1 MNRVD
6 LVTRRT
12 FLGGVFSAGALV
24 LGARLLPANGVA
36 AFAETSAVSGADGA
50 AWQPSVYLGIETDG
64 TVIIVAHR
72 SEMGTGIRTGLP
84 MIVADELDAD
94 WSHIRVEQA
103 LGDVKYGSQNTDGS
117 CSIRDFGDAMRDAG
131 ATARLM
137 LERAAAAKWSV
148 PAEEC
153 KAQNHQVVHAS
164 TKRKLGYGELAT
176 LAAAQPVPKKEDL
189 KYKPTSEY
197 RYIGKDFPI
206 IDRDD
211 ITAGRGIFGIDA
223 RMPGMVY
230 ASIERSPVLGGKLKT
245 FDDQEAKKIP
255 GVQQTVVIPAF
266 KAPLMFQALG
276 GVAVIADNTWS
287 AIKGREAL
295 KVEWETSDHA
305 SYESATFKKELFETV
320 RKPQKPARNIG
331 DVDAEFAKGGKTHE
345 AEYYVPHLSHA
356 PMEPP
361 AAVVEFKDGKV
372 VAYAATQNPQAVQD
386 TVAAAL
392 GIDKKNVECHVT
404 LLGGGFGRKSK
415 PDYVA
420 EAAIISKAIGKPVKV
435 AWSREDDIRFDYYH
449 TVSAMYVKAA
459 LDETGKPTAWLQRCA
474 FPTIGSTFAGPAAKT
489 AQGFELDM
497 GWTNLPFAIPNHRA
511 ENGPAESHVRIGWLR
526 SVANI
531 QHAFAIQSFVD
542 ELAHL
547 AKRDSV
553 EYLLDLIGPPRKI
566 DLGGRSPLAAK
577 FPLETGRLRNVI
589 EIAAERSDWAKKK
602 PAKGRA
608 LGIAAH
614 WSFYT
619 YVAAVVEVEVDDS
632 GKVRIPNV
640 DIAVDAGRVIS
651 PDRVKAQFE
660 GASVFGTGIALLNE
674 ITASGGAVKQS
685 NFHDYRVARMEE
697 APMNTRVHIVQ
708 SGGPAAGVGE
718 PGVPPMAP
726 AICNAIFAATGK
738 RIRELPVKS
747 NWRDLDCSGTCAS
760 PPLWLTDI
768 RKRRRRTDAAAV
780 QIIRLQL

>member
-1 MNRVD
+1 MNSID
-6 LVTRRT
+6 LITRRT
-12 FLGGVFSAGALV
+12 FLGGVFSAGAFV
-24 LGARLLPANGVA
+24 LGARLLPLNALAG
-36 AFAETSAVSGADGA
+36 TDAVSGADNA

-84 MIVADELDAD
+84 TIVADELDAD
-94 WSHIRVEQA
+94 WARVKVEQA
-103 LGDVKYGSQNTDGS
+103 LGDVKYGSQDTDGS

-131 ATARLM
+131 ATARMM
-137 LERAAAAKWSV
+137 LERAAAAKWGV
-148 PAEEC
+148 PAEQC

-164 TKRKLGYGELAT
+164 SKRTLGYGELAT
-176 LAAAQPVPKKEDL
+176 LAAQQPVPKKEEL
-189 KYKPTSEY
+189 KYKPASEY
-197 RYIGKDFPI
+197 RYIGKDFPTV
-206 IDRDD
+206 DRDN
-211 ITAGRGIFGIDA
+211 ITAGRGTFGIDA

-230 ASIERSPVLGGKLKT
+230 ASIERSPVFGGKLKS
-245 FDDQEAKKIP
+245 FDDQEARKVS
-255 GVQQTVVIPAF
+255 GVQQTVVIPGF
-266 KAPLMFQALG
+266 KGPHGFQALG
-276 GVAVIADNTWS
+276 GVAVIAGNTWS
-287 AIKGREAL
+287 AMKGREAL
-295 KVEWETSDHA
+295 KVEWEASDNA
-305 SYESATFKKELFETV
+305 SYDSTAYKKTLFETV
-320 RKPQKPARNIG
+320 RKPQKAARNIG

-361 AAVVEFKDGKV
+361 AAVAEFKDGKV
-372 VAYAATQNPQAVQD
+372 VVYAATQNPQAVQD
-386 TVAAAL
+386 TVAAAV

-420 EAAIISKAIGKPVKV
+420 EAAILSKAVGKPVKV

-459 LDETGKPTAWLQRCA
+459 LDEKGKPTAWLQRCA
-474 FPTIGSTFAGPAAKT
+474 FPTIASTFAGPAAKT

-531 QHAFAIQSFVD
+531 QHAFAIHSFVD
-542 ELAHL
+542 ELAHM

-553 EYLLDLIGPPRKI
+553 EYLLDVLGQPRKI
-566 DLGGRSPLAAK
+566 DLGSKNPLAVK
-577 FPLETGRLRNVI
+577 YPLDTGRLRNVI
-589 EIAAERSDWAKKK
+589 ELAAERSGWAKKK
-602 PAKGRA
+602 PTKGRG

-619 YVAAVVEVEVDDS
+619 YVAAVVEVEVDDN
-632 GKVRIPNV
+632 GKVRIPRV
-640 DIAVDAGRVIS
+640 DFAVDAGRVIS

-660 GASVFGTGIALLNE
+660 GAAVFGAGIAMMNE
-674 ITASGGAVKQS
+674 ITASAGAIQQS

-697 APMNTRVHIVQ
+697 APMETRVHIVK
-708 SGGPAAGVGE
+708 SDAPPAGIGE
-718 PGVPPMAP
+718 PGVPPIPP
-726 AICNAIFAATGK
+726 AMCNAIFAATGK
-738 RIRELPVKS
+738 RIRELPVK
-747 NWRDLDCSGTCAS
+747 
-760 PPLWLTDI
+760 
-768 RKRRRRTDAAAV
+768 K
-780 QIIRLQL
+780 QLA

>member
-1 MNRVD
+1 MNRID

-24 LGARLLPANGVA
+24 LGARLFPLEAMA
-36 AFAETSAVSGADGA
+36 ASGTGAASGADNA
-50 AWQPSVYLGIETDG
+50 AWNPSVYLGIETDG

-84 MIVADELDAD
+84 TIVADELDAD
-94 WSHIRVEQA
+94 WARVKVEQA

-131 ATARLM
+131 ATARMM
-137 LERAAAAKWSV
+137 LEGAAAAKWGV
-148 PAEEC
+148 PVAEC
-153 KAQNHQVVHAS
+153 KTQNHQVVHAS
-164 TKRKLGYGELAT
+164 SNRKLGYGELAS
-176 LAAAQPVPKKEDL
+176 LAAQQPVPKKSEL
-189 KYKPTSEY
+189 KYKPASEY
-197 RYIGKDFPI
+197 RYIGKDFPTV
-206 IDRDD
+206 DRDD
-211 ITAGRGIFGIDA
+211 ICAGRGTFGIDA
-223 RMPGMVY
+223 HMPGMVY
-230 ASIERSPVLGGKLKT
+230 ASIERSPVYGGKLKS
-245 FDDQEAKKIP
+245 FDDQEAKKVP

-266 KAPLMFQALG
+266 KPPHLFQALG
-276 GVAVIADNTWS
+276 GVAAIANNTWS
-287 AIKGREAL
+287 AMKGREAL
-295 KVEWETSDHA
+295 KVEWDAGEHA
-305 SYESATFKKELFETV
+305 SYDSAAFKKALFETV
-320 RKPQKPARNIG
+320 RKPQKAARNVG

-361 AAVVEFKDGKV
+361 AAVAEFKDGKV

-392 GIDKKNVECHVT
+392 GINKNDVECHVT

-420 EAAIISKAIGKPVKV
+420 EAALLSKAVGKPVKV
-435 AWSREDDIRFDYYH
+435 SWSREDDIRFDYYH

-459 LDETGKPTAWLQRCA
+459 LDAKGKPTAWLQRCA
-474 FPTIGSTFAGPAAKT
+474 FPTIGSTFAGPSAKT

-511 ENGPAESHVRIGWLR
+511 ENGPAESHIRIGWLR

-531 QHAFAIQSFVD
+531 QHAFAISSFVD

-547 AKRDSV
+547 AKRDPV
-553 EYLLDLIGPPRKI
+553 EYLLDVLGQPRKI

-577 FPLETGRLRNVI
+577 FPLDTGRLRNVI
-589 EIAAERSDWAKKK
+589 ELAAERADWAKKK

-619 YVAAVVEVEVDDS
+619 YVAAVVEVEVDNN
-632 GKVRIPNV
+632 GKVRIPRV
-640 DIAVDAGRVIS
+640 DIALDTGRVIS
-651 PDRVKAQFE
+651 PDRVKSQFE
-660 GASVFGTGIALLNE
+660 GAAVFGASIALMNE
-674 ITASGGAVKQS
+674 ITASGGAIQQS
-685 NFHDYRVARMEE
+685 NFHDYQVARMTE
-697 APMNTRVHIVQ
+697 APIETRVHIVQ
-708 SGGPAAGVGE
+708 SDAPPAGVGE

-738 RIRELPVKS
+738 RIRELP
-747 NWRDLDCSGTCAS
+747 
-760 PPLWLTDI
+760 I
-768 RKRRRRTDAAAV
+768 RK
-780 QIIRLQL
+780 QLA

>member
-1 MNRVD
+1 MNRID

-12 FLGGVFSAGALV
+12 FLGGVFSAGAFV
-24 LGARLLPANGVA
+24 LGARLLPAQGFS
-36 AFAETSAVSGADGA
+36 AFAGTSTASGADNA
-50 AWQPSVYLGIETDG
+50 AWHPSVYLGIETDG
-64 TVIIVAHR
+64 AVIVVAHR

-94 WSHIRVEQA
+94 WSRVKVEQA

-137 LERAAAAKWSV
+137 LERAAASKWGVS
-148 PAEEC
+148 ADEC
-153 KAQNHQVVHAS
+153 KAKNHEVVHAS
-164 TKRKLGYGELAT
+164 SKRKLGYGELAT
-176 LAAAQPVPKKEDL
+176 LAAAQPVPKKEEL
-189 KYKPTSEY
+189 KYKPASEY
-197 RYIGKDFPI
+197 RYIGKDFPTV
-206 IDRDD
+206 DRDD
-211 ITAGRGIFGIDA
+211 ISAGRGTFGIDA

-230 ASIERSPVLGGKLKT
+230 ASIERSPVLGGKLKS
-245 FDDQEAKKIP
+245 FDDQEAKKVP
-255 GVQQTVVIPAF
+255 GVQQTVVIPTF
-266 KAPLMFQALG
+266 KPPHGFQALG

-287 AIKGREAL
+287 AMKGRAAL
-295 KVEWETSDHA
+295 KVEWESGDHA
-305 SYESATFKKELFETV
+305 GYESAAYKKELFETV
-320 RKPQKPARNIG
+320 RKPQKAARNIG

-392 GIDKKNVECHVT
+392 GIDKKDVECHVT

-420 EAAIISKAIGKPVKV
+420 EAAILSKAVGKPVKV

-459 LDETGKPTAWLQRCA
+459 LDEKGKPTAWLQRCA
-474 FPTIGSTFAGPAAKT
+474 FPSLMSTFSPAANS
-489 AQGFELDM
+489 ASGGELGM
-497 GWTNLPFAIPNHRA
+497 GWTNLPFDIPNHRA
-511 ENGPAESHVRIGWLR
+511 ENGPAQNHLRIGWLR

-531 QHAFAIQSFVD
+531 QHAFAIHSFVD
-542 ELAHL
+542 ELANL
-547 AKRDSV
+547 ARRDRV
-553 EYLLDLIGPPRKI
+553 EYLLEVLGKPRTI
-566 DLGGRSPLAAK
+566 DLGGKSPLAAK
-577 FPLETGRLRNVI
+577 YPLDTGRLRNVI
-589 EIAAERSDWAKKK
+589 EVAAERSGWAKKK
-602 PAKGRA
+602 PSKGRA

-619 YVAAVVEVEVDDS
+619 YVAAVVEVEVDDN
-632 GKVRIPNV
+632 GKVRIPRV
-640 DIAVDAGRVIS
+640 DMAVDAGRVIS

-660 GASVFGTGIALLNE
+660 GAAVFGAGIALLNE
-674 ITASGGAVKQS
+674 ITASGGKVQQS
-685 NFHDYRVARMEE
+685 NFHDYRVPRMEE
-697 APMNTRVHIVQ
+697 APIETRVHIVQ
-708 SGGPAAGVGE
+708 SDAPPAGVGE
-718 PGVPPMAP
+718 PGVPPMPP

-738 RIRELPVKS
+738 RIRELPVK
-747 NWRDLDCSGTCAS
+747 
-760 PPLWLTDI
+760 
-768 RKRRRRTDAAAV
+768 K
-780 QIIRLQL
+780 QLA

>member
-1 MNRVD
+1 
-6 LVTRRT
+6 
-12 FLGGVFSAGALV
+12 
-24 LGARLLPANGVA
+24 
-36 AFAETSAVSGADGA
+36 
-50 AWQPSVYLGIETDG
+50 
-64 TVIIVAHR
+64 
-72 SEMGTGIRTGLP
+72 
-84 MIVADELDAD
+84 
-94 WSHIRVEQA
+94 
-103 LGDVKYGSQNTDGS
+103 
-117 CSIRDFGDAMRDAG
+117 
-131 ATARLM
+131 
-137 LERAAAAKWSV
+137 
-148 PAEEC
+148 
-153 KAQNHQVVHAS
+153 
-164 TKRKLGYGELAT
+164 
-176 LAAAQPVPKKEDL
+176 
-189 KYKPTSEY
+189 
-197 RYIGKDFPI
+197 
-206 IDRDD
+206 
-211 ITAGRGIFGIDA
+211 
-223 RMPGMVY
+223 
-230 ASIERSPVLGGKLKT
+230 
-245 FDDQEAKKIP
+245 
-255 GVQQTVVIPAF
+255 VQQTLVIPGF
-266 KAPLMFQALG
+266 KGPHGFQALG

-287 AIKGREAL
+287 AMKGRSAL
-295 KVEWETSDHA
+295 KVEWDAGDNA
-305 SYESATFKKELFETV
+305 SYDSAAYKKALFETV
-320 RKPQKPARNIG
+320 RKPQKAARNVG

-420 EAAIISKAIGKPVKV
+420 EAAILSKAVGKPVKV

-459 LDETGKPTAWLQRCA
+459 LDEKGKPTAWLQRCA
-474 FPTIGSTFAGPAAKT
+474 FPTIASTFAGPVAKT

-531 QHAFAIQSFVD
+531 QHAFAIYSFVD

-547 AKRDSV
+547 AKRDPV
-553 EYLLDLIGPPRKI
+553 EYLLDVLGQPRKI
-566 DLGGRSPLAAK
+566 DLASSPLAAK

-589 EIAAERSDWAKKK
+589 ELAAERSGWAKKK

-632 GKVRIPNV
+632 GKVRIPRV

-660 GASVFGTGIALLNE
+660 GAAVFGTGIALLNE
-674 ITASGGAVKQS
+674 ITASGGKIQQS
-685 NFHDYRVARMEE
+685 NLHDYRVARMEE
-697 APMNTRVHIVQ
+697 APMETRVHIVQ
-708 SGGPAAGVGE
+708 SDAPPAGVGE

-738 RIRELPVKS
+738 RVRELPVK
-747 NWRDLDCSGTCAS
+747 
-760 PPLWLTDI
+760 
-768 RKRRRRTDAAAV
+768 K
-780 QIIRLQL
+780 QLA